1 MPYIAVG
8 VLVLIIVGIVAI
20 LALRMLRPGDA
31 AASSRQA
38 GTSTTASLGMSIGLL
53 LGGLLGALV
62 WISTGQFVFWV
73 VFVGGGLSTGL
84 AIGTALAS
92 RSR

>member
-1 MPYIAVG
+1 MPYVALG
-8 VLVLIIVGIVAI
+8 VLALVIVGIVAI
-20 LALRMLRPGDA
+20 LALAMLRPRDGADPGEQ
-31 AASSRQA
+31 AASHP
-38 GTSTTASLGMSIGLL
+38 GTSLGMSIGML

-73 VFVGGGLSTGL
+73 VFLGAGMTVGL
-84 AIGTALAS
+84 AAGTAMER